1 MVDFEETIDRKD
13 WLSSYIDF
21 IGTLE
26 VFLKVD
32 SIFID
37 DLLVQVELHQ
47 GSALSLLLIIVLVA
61 LSREIWPRCPE
72 ELLYA
77 NDVTVVNETL
87 QGFKR
92 RLEAWKGALK
102 LKRLRVNFKKTKKT
116 ISSKNAGKVTGKSK
130 FSCAVCRMGVGNIFI
145 LCQF

>member
-47 GSALSLLLIIVLVA
+47 G
-61 LSREIWPRCPE
+61 
-72 ELLYA
+72 
-77 NDVTVVNETL
+77 
-87 QGFKR
+87 
-92 RLEAWKGALK
+92 
-102 LKRLRVNFKKTKKT
+102 
-116 ISSKNAGKVTGKSK
+116 
-130 FSCAVCRMGVGNIFI
+130 
-145 LCQF
+145 